1 MRMERRYQVL
11 AVDDS
16 AFTLT
21 ILSAYLEGSE
31 FEIVE
36 TARNGQEALER
47 FRATHPDLVLMDLVM
62 PGWSGEET
70 LQRLLEVEPGADII
84 MVSSLGT
91 EEAVSRCLDI
101 GARDFLKKPFKKDEL
116 LEFLRNHVSAEGK
129 VS

>member
-1 MRMERRYQVL
+1 MERRYQVL

-21 ILSAYLEGSE
+21 ILSTYLEGSE

-116 LEFLRNHVSAEGK
+116 LEFLRHHVSAEGGA
-129 VS
+129 S

>member
-1 MRMERRYQVL
+1 MERRYQVL

-21 ILSAYLEGSE
+21 ILSTYLEGSE

-47 FRATHPDLVLMDLVM
+47 FRAAHPDLVLMDLVM

-70 LQRLLEVEPGADII
+70 LQRLLEEAPDADVI
-84 MVSSLGT
+84 MVSSMGT
-91 EEAVSRCLDI
+91 EDAVTRCLEI
-101 GARDFLKKPFKKDEL
+101 GAKDFLKKPFKKEEL
-116 LEFLRNHVSAEGK
+116 LDFLRRHVSAGGGG
-129 VS
+129 S

>member
-1 MRMERRYQVL
+1 MGRRYQVL

-21 ILSAYLEGSE
+21 ILSTYLEGSE

-47 FRATHPDLVLMDLVM
+47 FRAAHPDMVLMDLVM

-70 LQRLLEVEPGADII
+70 LQKLLEEEPDADVI
-84 MVSSLGT
+84 MVSSMGT
-91 EEAVSRCLDI
+91 EEAVSRCLQI
-101 GARDFLKKPFKKDEL
+101 GAKDFLQKPFKKEEL
-116 LEFLRNHVSAEGK
+116 LDFLRRHVAASGGEE
-129 VS
+129 